1 MNEKKMTKKEIYEE
15 LKVFAETGK
24 LSEKLDNETL
34 KAFCDRE
41 IAILENKKEKAKALA
56 DKKKKEGDKLSEAI
70 FSVLTHDYEPIAAI
84 VEKVDSEEI
93 TVSKAVYRLNKLAAA
108 GEVEKADI
116 EVPVGDGKKSRV
128 VKGYRIAETL
138 NKMPAD
144 SVEE

>member
-1 MNEKKMTKKEIYEE
+1 MDEKKMTKKEIYEE
-15 LKVFAETGK
+15 LKKFAETGEM
-24 LSEKLDNETL
+24 SERLDNETL
-34 KAFCDRE
+34 KAFCTRE

-84 VEKVDSEEI
+84 VEKVDSEDI
-93 TVSKAVYRLNKLAAA
+93 TVSKAVYRLNKMAAA

-128 VKGYRIAETL
+128 VKGYRISETL
-138 NKMPAD
+138 NKMG
-144 SVEE
+144 VEE